1 MDISVAWT
9 GTALVPAD
17 ERSLKFLSRQPE
29 GMVLAATVHTG
40 KDEIDLT
47 RHNQFFAILD
57 RCVDSL
63 AWYNIQS
70 GRDREAAKEDLL
82 LKLKYE
88 CGFTRTIQDMAGH
101 ERVIPLSL
109 EFGSG
114 VSEQAREAFRSMA
127 YSVLCRVMNCSR
139 AELFGAV

>member
-1 MDISVAWT
+1 MDVSIAWT
-9 GTALVPAD
+9 GSALVPVD
-17 ERSLKFLSRQPE
+17 ERSMKFFNRQPE
-29 GMVLAATVHTG
+29 GIVLAATILTG
-40 KDEIDLT
+40 KEEIDLT

-57 RCVDSL
+57 RCVESL
-63 AWYNIQS
+63 TWYDIKS
-70 GRDREAAKEDLL
+70 GRDKEAAKEDLL

-88 CGFTRTIQDMAGH
+88 CGFTRTVKDMGGI

-114 VSEQAREAFRSMA
+114 VPEPQREAFRSMA
-127 YSVLCRVMNCSR
+127 YAVLCRVMDCSR